1 MDTLRETKSGIDPE
15 DIVSDIIQSLN
26 EMELN
31 YTTTPPSSY
40 SKIGPNMKDNGDFGT
55 QSIKIEENDVM
66 IEQDV
71 IVSPIRTRVT
81 TVINDNYSPQIV
93 IASDNLGSTQI
104 IKKHL

>member
-1 MDTLRETKSGIDPE
+1 MK
-15 DIVSDIIQSLN
+15 
-26 EMELN
+26 MELN

-40 SKIGPNMKDNGDFGT
+40 SKIGPNMKDNGYFGT

-93 IASDNLGSTQI
+93 IVSDNLGSTQI
-104 IKKHL
+104 IKNIFKKHHSDNIRKRSYLQRIN